1 MGGARG
7 FAESGLLQFQ
17 PEGNH
22 VELDESSHADAPGK
36 GCRTEESRTVGS
48 SVGGTG
54 QSGWIAEP
62 RQRFSEARNKAP
74 DHVCS
79 GSKKNRSGAARPM
92 GKVEGGQA
100 DEIILRYARE

>member
-1 MGGARG
+1 MGGARR

-36 GCRTEESRTVGS
+36 GCRTEDSRTVGS
-48 SVGGTG
+48 SVG
-54 QSGWIAEP
+54 QSGWISDSG
-62 RQRFSEARNKAP
+62 QKFSEARNKAP
-74 DHVCS
+74 DHVCP
-79 GSKKNRSGAARPM
+79 GSKENRSGAARSM

-100 DEIILRYARE
+100 R